1 MTYKIFS
8 VEKLSKA
15 RQKALSIVVIKY
27 FLLKYILRFW
37 IQKNCTSKF
46 SIKMFIKRKPRPW
59 KAYAYQML
67 VSFKKLVNQKKG
79 GQVWL
84 NTCVRCKA
92 YFVEHSSGFL
102 PDIVRCTV
110 LIFRPDNS
118 IDGVKLVKFLFILYC
133 LHLVQG
139 LL

>member
-1 MTYKIFS
+1 
-8 VEKLSKA
+8 
-15 RQKALSIVVIKY
+15 
-27 FLLKYILRFW
+27 
-37 IQKNCTSKF
+37 
-46 SIKMFIKRKPRPW
+46 
-59 KAYAYQML
+59 ML
-67 VSFKKLVNQKKG
+67 VSFKKPVNQKKR

-84 NTCVRCKA
+84 NNCVRCKA

-118 IDGVKLVKFLFILYC
+118 IDGVKLVKFIFILYC
-133 LHLVQG
+133 LHLVQS